1 MKIIKAIV
9 SGKVQGVGYRMA
21 TRDRATQLNVR
32 VYVQNLSNGDVKI
45 IALGEDSSINSLIK
59 WAKSGPSSAVVD
71 RVETE
76 VMSDNTEEFIDF
88 TIRS

>member
-1 MKIIKAIV
+1 MKTIKAIV

-32 VYVQNLSNGDVKI
+32 GYVQNLSNGNVKI
-45 IALGEDSSINSLIK
+45 IALGEDSSVNFLLE
-59 WAKSGPSSAVVD
+59 WAKSGPSSATVD

-76 VMSDNTEEFIDF
+76 VVSENIEEFTDF